1 MIPAARPAPD
11 DLLAERLRGF
21 GPIGIAAFLLIIA
34 GNLVF
39 IPLSAV
45 LVFLWAWR
53 SRTPWMEIGYVRPRS
68 WPKTIAI
75 AVALGAAFKL
85 LMKTMVMP
93 LLGAP
98 AINAA
103 YHHLAGNTA
112 ALPGMILAVI
122 LAAGVGEET
131 VFRGYLFE
139 RLGKLFGPGIPA
151 KVAIVALTTSWFG
164 LGHYHD
170 QGLPGVE
177 QALFTGAAFGSV
189 FAVTKR
195 IWPLIF
201 AHAAFDL
208 AALAIIYW
216 DVESALAHLV
226 FR

>member
-1 MIPAARPAPD
+1 MISGAAQAPD
-11 DLLAERLRGF
+11 DPLAARLRGF
-21 GPIGIAAFLLIIA
+21 GPIGIAAFLAIIA
-34 GNLVF
+34 GNLLF
-39 IPLSAV
+39 IPLSAMLV
-45 LVFLWAWR
+45 LAWAWR
-53 SRTPWMEIGYVRPRS
+53 SRTPWEEIGYVRPRS

-75 AVALGAAFKL
+75 AGVLGIAFKL
-85 LMKTMVMP
+85 LMKAVVMP

-112 ALPGMILAVI
+112 ALPGMILAVT
-122 LAAGVGEET
+122 LGAGVGEET

-151 KVAIVALTTSWFG
+151 KVAIVALTTAWFG

-195 IWPLIF
+195 IWPVIF

-216 DVESALAHLV
+216 DVEAEVAHLV

>member
-39 IPLSAV
+39 VPLSAV

-53 SRTPWMEIGYVRPRS
+53 SRTPWKEIGYVRPRS

-98 AINAA
+98 ALNAA

-151 KVAIVALTTSWFG
+151 KVAIVALTTAWFG

>member
-1 MIPAARPAPD
+1 MISGAAQAPD
-11 DLLAERLRGF
+11 DPLAARLRGF
-21 GPIGIAAFLLIIA
+21 GPVGIAAVLVILA

-39 IPLSAV
+39 VPLSAV
-45 LVFLWAWR
+45 LVLAWAWR
-53 SRTPWMEIGYVRPRS
+53 SRTPWNEIGYVRPRS
-68 WPKTIAI
+68 WPKTIAL
-75 AVALGAAFKL
+75 AVPLGAAFKL
-85 LMKTMVMP
+85 VMKAVVMP
-93 LLGAP
+93 LFGAP

-122 LAAGVGEET
+122 IGAGVGEET
-131 VFRGYLFE
+131 VFRGYLLE
-139 RLGKLFGPGIPA
+139 RLGKLFGPGVPA
-151 KVAIVALTTSWFG
+151 KVAIVVLTSAWFG

-177 QALFTGAAFGSV
+177 QALITGAVFGSV
-189 FAVTKR
+189 FAVTGR

-208 AALAIIYW
+208 AAVAIIYW
-216 DVESALAHLV
+216 DVEAAVAHLI